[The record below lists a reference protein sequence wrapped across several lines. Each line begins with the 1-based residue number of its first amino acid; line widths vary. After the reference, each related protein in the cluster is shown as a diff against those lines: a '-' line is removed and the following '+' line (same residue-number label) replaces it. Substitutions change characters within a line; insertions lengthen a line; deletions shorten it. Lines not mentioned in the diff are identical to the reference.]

1 MGIDLG
7 WRRIAPQAAAGRT
20 PEDLAELVPSP
31 FDDQYAR
38 MVEDRRVVWTDD
50 QGVLVGVLLSLCT
63 EGTPY
68 EAGAQAFA
76 QQPPDFDDEEMTGT
90 LDPGTVREIAA
101 AMAVAEWRTWLRAQF
116 DLVMTFA
123 ADAGM
128 DPVAEG
134 AAPEGPWAD
143 HFVRFAEELTDL
155 FGRASA
161 DGEAVVVMIDA

>member
-7 WRRIAPQAAAGRT
+7 WRRIAPEAVAGRT
-20 PEDLAELVPSP
+20 PEGLAGLVPSP
-31 FDDQYAR
+31 FDDEYAR
-38 MVEDRRVVWTDD
+38 MAEDRRVVWTDD

-63 EGTPY
+63 EDTGY

-123 ADAGM
+123 ADAGL

-143 HFVRFAEELTDL
+143 HFVRYAEELTDL
-155 FGRASA
+155 FGRAA
-161 DGEAVVVMIDA
+161 AAGEAVVVMITA